1 MTSSPSV
8 SLSSSSTSI
17 WNRVV
22 IAILVTETA
31 ERVAYFGFR
40 AVLVLYFHN
49 GLGLSES
56 ISVSLYAAVACGA
69 YFSPLVGALLADSSW
84 GRYHTIW
91 RFSSLYTVGLCFVT
105 LGAYHIHST
114 GATESDRQDI
124 TEPTD
129 NNLVFEK
136 GATFFGLFLVCLGTG
151 GIKPC
156 VSAFGADQ
164 IVLLGTKNE
173 RSGSDEIVNRHS
185 KHSNDSEVSFEQ
197 EASPEE
203 ASKQEDVSRFFN
215 SFYFCI
221 NLGALSSFA
230 IIPVIRANFGFGPA
244 FLVPTVFMS
253 TALLVFMSQRKQY
266 KHRICDSSQPPLSR
280 VLRACLALLWS
291 RRRPQHVPIPMRE
304 EADEIGDETD
314 MENSQNGKILFS
326 IDHIVQEDARQVLH
340 LMPLMLF
347 FPVFWMLYDQQGSVW
362 TLQATHLKLHGLQPE
377 QLQFLNPL
385 EIMIFIPLFD
395 QVMYPWLNRHGV
407 DIRPLRRME
416 YGMGLTVI
424 SFLAS
429 ALLEYFI
436 QTRPPNS
443 VSLGWQ
449 IPQITIITVGEIFLN
464 VTGLEF
470 AYSQAPGN
478 MQALILAIYLFMT
491 AIGDGLAA
499 FLFATLF
506 NRLSTATTMVVCSIC
521 MMANMIFFR
530 MVARRWRPYKDS
542 RVSGEESDEGL
553 QLGILNHGEMS

>member
-1 MTSSPSV
+1 MTSSSGPA
-8 SLSSSSTSI
+8 SSPSI

-56 ISVSLYAAVACGA
+56 VSVSLYAAVSCGA

-84 GRYHTIW
+84 GRYRTIW
-91 RFSSLYTVGLCFVT
+91 TFSTLYTFGLCFVT
-105 LGAYHIHST
+105 LGAYHVSST
-114 GATESDRQDI
+114 SVSDDRTATVTTANQEDGLADA
-124 TEPTD
+124 
-129 NNLVFEK
+129 NNLMFEK
-136 GATFFGLFLVCLGTG
+136 VATFFGLFLACLGTG

-164 IVLLGTKNE
+164 IVL
-173 RSGSDEIVNRHS
+173 RGSDDGWKPYES
-185 KHSNDSEVSFEQ
+185 LPKHSEHSLDFDDSLEQ
-197 EASPEE
+197 EQISQGTSTKEE
-203 ASKQEDVSRFFN
+203 VTRFFN

-230 IIPVIRANFGFGPA
+230 IIPIIRAYFGFGAA
-244 FLVPTVFMS
+244 FLVPTIFMS
-253 TALLVFMSQRKQY
+253 TALLVFLSQRKRY
-266 KHRICDSSQPPLSR
+266 KHRIHDSSQPPLSR
-280 VLRACLALLWS
+280 VLRTCFTLLRS
-291 RRRPQHVPIPMRE
+291 KQPQHHFPLPTTE
-304 EADEIGDETD
+304 EKGRTK
-314 MENSQNGKILFS
+314 NSGEPDDKPDVVVS
-326 IDHIVQEDARQVLH
+326 TMDHVVREDAQQVFH
-340 LMPLMLF
+340 LMLF
-347 FPVFWMLYDQQGSVW
+347 FPIFWMLYDQQGSVW
-362 TLQATHLKLHGLQPE
+362 TLQATHLNLHGLQPE

-385 EIMIFIPLFD
+385 EIMILIPLFD
-395 QVMYPWLNRHGV
+395 QIVYPWLSHHGF
-407 DIRPLRRME
+407 DIQPLRRIE

-464 VTGLEF
+464 ITGLEL

-478 MQALILAIYLFMT
+478 MQASILAIYLFMT

-499 FLFATLF
+499 LLFATIF
-506 NRLSTATTMVVCSIC
+506 SQLSTLVTILVCAMC
-521 MMANMIFFR
+521 MTANMIFFHL
-530 MVARRWRPYKDS
+530 VVRRWTRYKDLQLAY
-542 RVSGEESDEGL
+542 EENNQGL
-553 QLGILNHGEMS
+553 QLGNVSRGELS

>member
-1 MTSSPSV
+1 MTSLSG
-8 SLSSSSTSI
+8 SSSSSSI

-40 AVLVLYFHN
+40 AILVLYFHH

-56 ISVSLYAAVACGA
+56 VSVSLYAAVACGA
-69 YFSPLVGALLADSSW
+69 YFSPLVGALLADASW

-91 RFSSLYTVGLCFVT
+91 SFSSLYTVGLCLLT
-105 LGAYHIHST
+105 LGAYHVRSNDILEDVTSGT
-114 GATESDRQDI
+114 TNEGDSSATKSV
-124 TEPTD
+124 T
-129 NNLVFEK
+129 FEK
-136 GATFFGLFLVCLGTG
+136 VATLLGLFLVCVGTG

-164 IVLLGTKNE
+164 IVL
-173 RSGSDEIVNRHS
+173 RGSHSQMNDDDILDKHS
-185 KHSNDSEVSFEQ
+185 KHSDDFDESLYQ
-197 EASPEE
+197 EKVIST
-203 ASKQEDVSRFFN
+203 QVDVTHFFN

-230 IIPVIRANFGFGPA
+230 IIPIIRANFGFGPA

-253 TALLVFMSQRKQY
+253 IALTVFLSQRKLY
-266 KHRICDSSQPPLSR
+266 KHRVHDSSQPPLSL
-280 VLRACLALLWS
+280 VLRTCLTLLMS
-291 RRRPQHVPIPMRE
+291 RRPRHHVLVPTSEEMGQAIGERGMSCSPDRFIPPISP
-304 EADEIGDETD
+304 
-314 MENSQNGKILFS
+314 
-326 IDHIVQEDARQVLH
+326 VVYEDALQVLH

-347 FPVFWMLYDQQGSVW
+347 FPIFWMLYDQQGSVW
-362 TLQATHLKLHGLQPE
+362 TLQATRLKLHGLQPE

-385 EIMIFIPLFD
+385 QIMIFIPLFD
-395 QVMYPWLNRHGV
+395 RLVYPCLRRLGI
-407 DIRPLRRME
+407 DIQPLRRIE

-429 ALLEYFI
+429 ALVEYLI

-443 VSLGWQ
+443 ISLCWQ
-449 IPQITIITVGEIFLN
+449 IPQITIITAGEILLN

-478 MQALILAIYLFMT
+478 MQALILAMYLFMT

-499 FLFATLF
+499 LLFATVF
-506 NRLSTATTMVVCSIC
+506 SRLSTAVTMVLCAIAMVL
-521 MMANMIFFR
+521 NMLFFHV
-530 MVARRWRPYKDS
+530 VARRWTPYKAIQTDLK
-542 RVSGEESDEGL
+542 DENNDGL
-553 QLGILNHGEMS
+553 QLGLITRGEKA